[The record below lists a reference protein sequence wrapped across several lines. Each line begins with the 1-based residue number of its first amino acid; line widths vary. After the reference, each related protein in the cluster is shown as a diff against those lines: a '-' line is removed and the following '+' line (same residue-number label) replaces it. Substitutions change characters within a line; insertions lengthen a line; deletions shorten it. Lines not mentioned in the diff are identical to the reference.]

1 MKNVKRMKGRGAVA
15 GGVFLFAAL
24 VSAATSAMDFVDL
37 MAPDAVLV
45 DGQAAGAR
53 VACAPDGT
61 LTLKGGT
68 ASRVELVWRARL
80 GAATKVLGDMWE
92 RTYGDSAWRRVDAPK
107 APRGGAMPWYFLA
120 TDGVRTDGY
129 GVKVQPNAFACWRA
143 FPDRVTLSLD
153 VRAGAAPVELG
164 ARALALC
171 TLVSRRGAEGE
182 RPFAAGR
189 AFCRAMCPA
198 PRLPAAPVYGY
209 NDWYCA
215 YGKNTATNFL
225 ADAKFLVD
233 AMDAQ
238 PGAPV
243 TNRPFVVVDDGW
255 QNARKRGGDPSRP
268 GGQWGAVNALWGM
281 PMDVFARRVKALNA
295 RPGLWYR
302 PFDPDEGKAGLPVDP
317 TDPKWERRLRA
328 EIARFA
334 DWGMELVKIDFITYD
349 WGFTWG
355 FELEDSPVKR
365 PLPAW
370 RDRSRTTAEV
380 VRGLYRAMREA
391 AGERMMIIGCNAID
405 HFAAGLFEL
414 QRTGDDTSGRA
425 WARTRRMGPNT
436 LGMRAIHNGTFYLN
450 DGDCVGLVH
459 AGAVPWHL
467 NRQWL
472 DLVAR
477 SGTALFTS
485 WKRDL
490 AADPEIARALGAAW
504 KAASRATATGEP
516 LDWLETPRPRRW
528 RFGDGSEATYDW
540 DDERPRA
547 SARIWV
553 EAEDFADKG
562 AWRVDTQFTHLMG
575 SAYLLA
581 PGVLKPIG
589 AAKTPLRVE
598 RAARFAVWA
607 RVRDWAPAFHPGRF
621 ALALDGRRLPRVLG
635 ASGRRGWTWE
645 KAGEATLAAG
655 EHELALDDLSGAF
668 ARCDAVYLTDDLKEE
683 PSEVLTE
690 SLRAGCRPPRPPAVT
705 EAFDVVV
712 VGAGPAGLCAAVAA
726 ARRGARTALLG
737 DRPVLGGNCS
747 SEIGIGTGGA
757 ATWHH
762 PKEWTERGI
771 VREWNALKRP
781 GEKGL
786 SAAAARLVARETNLV
801 VFLNARVVGTDAASR
816 ARGRGRAIRFAVVRD
831 TLTGARRHVLG
842 KVFVDATGDGW
853 LGYYAGASYRMG
865 REAASEFGEP
875 EGLAPERGDGLTMSG
890 SLRTYRFEMRA
901 ADVPFETPAW
911 AQVLP
916 EGFTRRPADLRQPWW
931 LEHPNDLD
939 DLMEGEE
946 ARDALLRYTFAY
958 WGWLKNASPLREQA
972 RRAELVF
979 VPFVNGRRESRRL
992 VGDVVLTANDLLAG
1006 RMFDDRVAYGGWG
1019 LDVHDVL
1026 GMARADSNGWGKG
1039 THPRNVPIYSIPLR
1053 ALYSRDVPNLLM
1065 AGRDVSVTH
1074 LALGS
1079 TRVGGTCAVQGQ
1091 AVGTA
1096 AALCA
1101 ARGLTPR
1108 RLCETAVR
1116 DVQAALLADG
1126 ALIPGME

>member
-1 MKNVKRMKGRGAVA
+1 MKRMLLPLMMLCA
-15 GGVFLFAAL
+15 GTVP
-24 VSAATSAMDFVDL
+24 AMDFIDL
-37 MAPDAVLV
+37 TAPDAVKV
-45 DGQAAGAR
+45 DGQPAGAR
-53 VACAPDGT
+53 VALAGDGT
-61 LTLKGGT
+61 LTLNGGT
-68 ASRVELVWRARL
+68 ASCVELVWRGRL
-80 GAATKVLGDMWE
+80 GVETKVLGGMWE

-107 APRGGAMPWYFLA
+107 APRGGAMAWYVLA
-120 TDGVRTDGY
+120 TDGTRTDGY

-143 FPDRVTLSLD
+143 FPDRLTLRLD
-153 VRAGAAPVELG
+153 VRAGASPVELG
-164 ARALALC
+164 DRALALC
-171 TLVSRRGAEGE
+171 TLVSRKGAEGE

-198 PRLPAAPVYGY
+198 PRLPSAPVYGY

-225 ADAKFLVD
+225 ADAKFLVE

-243 TNRPFVVVDDGW
+243 ANRPFVVVDDGW
-255 QNARKRGGDPSRP
+255 QNALKRGGDPSKP
-268 GGQWGAVNALWGM
+268 GGQWGAVNPHWGM
-281 PMDVFARRVKALNA
+281 PMDVFARRVKALGA

-302 PFDPDEGKAGLPVDP
+302 PFDPDEGKEALPVDP

-328 EIARFA
+328 ELARFA

-349 WGFTWG
+349 WGFAWG
-355 FELEDSPVKR
+355 YELEDSPVKK
-365 PLPAW
+365 PLAAW
-370 RDRSRTTAEV
+370 RDRSRTSAEV

-391 AGERMMIIGCNAID
+391 AGERMLIIGCNAID

-414 QRTGDDTSGRA
+414 QRTGDDTSGRE
-425 WARTRRMGPNT
+425 WARTRKMGPNT

-450 DGDCVGLVH
+450 DGDCVGLVN
-459 AGAVPWHL
+459 AGDVPWHL

-485 WKRDL
+485 WKRSL
-490 AADPEIARALGAAW
+490 AADPEVARALGAAW
-504 KAASRATATGEP
+504 KTASRPAATGEP
-516 LDWLETPRPRRW
+516 LDWLETPRPQRW
-528 RFGDGSEATYDW
+528 RFGDGDTVTYDW
-540 DDERPRA
+540 DERPA
-547 SARIWV
+547 TAARIWI
-553 EAEDFADKG
+553 EAEDFAEKG
-562 AWRVDTQFTHLMG
+562 AWKVDTQFTHLMG

-589 AAKTPLRVE
+589 SAKTRMHVE
-598 RAARFAVWA
+598 KAARFAVWA
-607 RVRDWAPAFHPGRF
+607 RVKDWVPAFHPGRF
-621 ALALDGRRLPRVLG
+621 ALALDGQRLPHVLG

-645 KAGEATLAAG
+645 KAGEVTLAAG
-655 EHELALDDLSGAF
+655 VHELALEDLSGAF
-668 ARCDAVYLTDDLKEE
+668 ARCDAVFLTDDLKET

-690 SLRAGCRPPRPPAVT
+690 SLRAACCPPPPPVET
-705 EAFDVVV
+705 ETFDVVV
-712 VGAGPAGLCAAVAA
+712 AGAGPAGICAAVAA
-726 ARRGARTALLG
+726 ARQGARTALVN

-762 PKEWTERGI
+762 PKSWTERGI
-771 VREWNALKRP
+771 VREWNALKRS

-786 SAAAARLVARETNLV
+786 SAAAARLVAGVTNLV
-801 VFLNARVVGTDAASR
+801 VFSNARVIGTDAESR
-816 ARGRGRAIRFAVVRD
+816 EKGRNRAIRFAVVRD
-831 TLTGARRHVLG
+831 TLTGVRRHVRG
-842 KVFVDATGDGW
+842 RVFVDATGDGW
-853 LGYYAGASYRMG
+853 LGYHAGATYRMG
-865 REAASEFGEP
+865 REAASEFDEP
-875 EGLAPERGDGLTMSG
+875 KDLAPEKADGMTMSG
-890 SLRTYRFEMRA
+890 CLRSYGYRLRA
-901 ADVPFETPAW
+901 EDVPFETPAW
-911 AQVLP
+911 AEVLP
-916 EGFTRRPADLRQPWW
+916 KGFTRKPQSLASPWW

-939 DLMEGEE
+939 DLMGGEE
-946 ARDALLRYTFAY
+946 ARDELVRYNFAY

-972 RRAELVF
+972 RRAELVYL
-979 VPFVNGRRESRRL
+979 PFINGRRESRRL

-1026 GMARADSNGWGKG
+1026 GMQSVDSTGWGRG

-1053 ALYSRDVPNLLM
+1053 ALYSKDIPNLLM
-1065 AGRDVSVTH
+1065 AGRNISVTH

-1091 AVGTA
+1091 AAGTA
-1096 AALCA
+1096 AAMCA

-1108 RLCETAVR
+1108 RLYETAIR

-1126 ALIPGME
+1126 VLIPESSRLCGGKGGK